1 MAGLSILPLL
11 SLQSHLLKVCLSL
24 RCYGHILS
32 LHIQC
37 RPQRWKGNKGV
48 QFSIQWIKLIS
59 SHLYMFPVLKINEL
73 FCPHRQASL
82 SWKTLVS
89 SPHSFPVKALA
100 KEILHRQLT
109 PHKGGLRVQLAN
121 KIKQDEPEMVLSL
134 KQASRVWHWQRGS
147 DRVGA
152 LLRPAKK
159 SLTCLHK
166 QAEQHLCFLAVW
178 ILLSHCNW
186 KCFCYDGQRKV
197 CGLEIDFPP
206 ETNKDRGVR
215 TDIFI
220 QLK

>member
-1 MAGLSILPLL
+1 MNFSAHIGRLL
-11 SLQSHLLKVCLSL
+11 SAEKHLLA
-24 RCYGHILS
+24 
-32 LHIQC
+32 
-37 RPQRWKGNKGV
+37 
-48 QFSIQWIKLIS
+48 
-59 SHLYMFPVLKINEL
+59 HL
-73 FCPHRQASL
+73 
-82 SWKTLVS
+82 
-89 SPHSFPVKALA
+89 SFPAKALA

-152 LLRPAKK
+152 LLRLAKK

-186 KCFCYDGQRKV
+186 KCFCYDGQSKV